1 MGRSRITSARR
12 IVVAVILSGLLA
24 IASSA
29 VALAG
34 STGGP
39 WPK

>member
-12 IVVAVILSGLLA
+12 IVAAVILSGLLA

-29 VALAG
+29 VVLAG
-34 STGGP
+34 GTGGP

>member
-12 IVVAVILSGLLA
+12 IVTAVFLSGLLA
-24 IASSA
+24 VASAA

-34 STGGP
+34 SGGGP